1 MIGRQLQQ
9 FVDNRRRAKRMSF
22 ADVRKL
28 QRDLLPD
35 GIASREEAELLIG
48 LYQAIGDTH
57 PAWAGYLVGAVVEFV
72 VWGSRPTGC
81 IDQETARWLVS
92 WLKSDSATGNAER
105 IAREAINE
113 AHDVHGS
120 LKAAVRK
127 NRSAASTS
135 IRRRQ
140 ARHSE
145 ARPSLA

>member
-1 MIGRQLQQ
+1 
-9 FVDNRRRAKRMSF
+9 VSF

-28 QRDLLPD
+28 QRELLPD
-35 GIASREEAELLIG
+35 GIATREEAELLIG
-48 LYQAIGDTH
+48 LDRAIGAAH

-92 WLKSDSATGNAER
+92 WLKSDSPTGTAQR
-105 IAREAINE
+105 IACEAIDE

-127 NRSAASTS
+127 RRPAASTTL
-135 IRRRQ
+135 RCRA
-140 ARHSE
+140 ARDSE
-145 ARPSLA
+145 VRPAMA